1 MYVMTAGITSNTSE
15 KANPVSGRK
24 IQQDAGD
31 SAPQNNSVS
40 VAGRRGRGRDLT
52 QGHIG
57 WSLLLFSLPMLLGSM
72 THIAYIFVNAA
83 WISHGLGMEAMA
95 AVTVTFPVFFV
106 FNAVAN
112 GLSLATNVLTA
123 QTCGARDWIRF
134 SAVGRN
140 SMTLMLVAALL
151 TMAAGIPAA
160 GNFVALMD
168 TPPESADLA
177 RDFLRLFLCT
187 TPFMFLIFHFAAV
200 LRGLG
205 DSRTPLYFQ
214 VGALLLTALL
224 DPLLMFGWLGL
235 PRLGLNGAAWSTI
248 IAQAAAVIILWGYL
262 SWVGHMAAPV
272 RPWLGLNGTLTRK
285 TLQIGLPSMVQQF
298 LVAMGILAV
307 VGLVNRFGVSDSAA
321 YGIAMRIDQVAFMP
335 AVALSLA
342 TATMTGQNLG
352 AGLRHRVTAT
362 YRWGLIV
369 GCALTFPATVV
380 CLLFPYR
387 LMRLFSTDSAV
398 IDTGA
403 GYLQIAA
410 CGYLLVTVMFVGYG
424 IVNGSGRTLATALFT
439 FISFWIVRIPL
450 AWWLSTRLGL
460 VEGIWYAILISYG
473 TGALISTIY
482 YWSGLWQRPV
492 GLTADSEQW
501 SKTPRH

>member
-1 MYVMTAGITSNTSE
+1 MPGSSCQPEVTPASSTASTAS
-15 KANPVSGRK
+15 SGE
-24 IQQDAGD
+24 
-31 SAPQNNSVS
+31 
-40 VAGRRGRGRDLT
+40 RRGRGRDLT
-52 QGHIG
+52 RGHIG
-57 WSLLLFSLPMLLGSM
+57 RSLFLFSLPMLLGSM

-123 QTCGARDWIRF
+123 QTCGARDWARF
-134 SAVGRN
+134 AAVGRN
-140 SMTLMLVAALL
+140 SMTLMLGAAFL
-151 TMAAGIPAA
+151 TMAIGVPAA
-160 GNFVALMD
+160 GYFVALMD
-168 TPPESADLA
+168 TPPESAELA

-200 LRGLG
+200 LRGSG

-214 VGALLLTALL
+214 AGSLLFTAIL
-224 DPLLMFGWLGL
+224 DPLLMFGWLGF

-248 IAQAAAVIILWGYL
+248 VAQAAAVAMLWGYL
-262 SWVGHMAAPV
+262 IRYGHPAAPS
-272 RPWLGLNGTLTRK
+272 RPWLGLNGSLTRK
-285 TLQIGLPSMVQQF
+285 TLQMGLPSMVQQF

-335 AVALSLA
+335 AIALSLA

-362 YRWGLIV
+362 YRWGLVV
-369 GCALTFPATVV
+369 GSALTFPATAL
-380 CLLFPYR
+380 CLLFPEG
-387 LMRLFSTDSAV
+387 LMRLFSGDASV
-398 IDTGA
+398 VETGA
-403 GYLQIAA
+403 GYLRIAA
-410 CGYLLVTVMFVGYG
+410 GGYLLVTVMFVGNG
-424 IVNGSGRTLATALFT
+424 IVNGSGRTLATTLFT
-439 FISFWIVRIPL
+439 FVSFWMVRIPL
-450 AWWLSTRLGL
+450 AWWFSTRLGR

-473 TGALISTIY
+473 TGALISTLY
-482 YWSGLWQRPV
+482 YWSGMWQRPV
-492 GLTADSEQW
+492 GLAPESG
-501 SKTPRH
+501 H